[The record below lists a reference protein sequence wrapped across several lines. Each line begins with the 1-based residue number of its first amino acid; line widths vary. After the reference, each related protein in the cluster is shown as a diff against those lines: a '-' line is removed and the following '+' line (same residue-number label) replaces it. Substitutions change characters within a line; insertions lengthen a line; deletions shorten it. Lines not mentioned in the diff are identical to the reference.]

1 MPLSKLY
8 VLFLYALYAE
18 PVTGII
24 LQMPGN
30 AKSARRNIRT
40 DFYEDMKTSFYIL
53 AEDSLIVCEFLA
65 ALLLKLVQQVR
76 YSELLFLL
84 TADI

>member
-18 PVTGII
+18 SVTGII

-30 AKSARRNIRT
+30 AKSARRNFRT
-40 DFYEDMKTSFYIL
+40 DFDEDMKTNFYIL
-53 AEDSLIVCEFLA
+53 TEDRLIICKFLA
-65 ALLLKLVQQVR
+65 ALLLKLV
-76 YSELLFLL
+76 
-84 TADI
+84 

>member
-1 MPLSKLY
+1 MY

-30 AKSARRNIRT
+30 AKSARRNFRT
-40 DFYEDMKTSFYIL
+40 DFDEGMKTNFYIL
-53 AEDSLIVCEFLA
+53 TEDRLIICKFLA
-65 ALLLKLVQQVR
+65 ALLLKLV
-76 YSELLFLL
+76 
-84 TADI
+84 